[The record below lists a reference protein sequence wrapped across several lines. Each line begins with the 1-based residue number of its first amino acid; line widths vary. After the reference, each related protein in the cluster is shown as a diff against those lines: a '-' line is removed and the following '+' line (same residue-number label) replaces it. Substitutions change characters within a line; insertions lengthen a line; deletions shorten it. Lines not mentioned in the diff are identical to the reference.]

1 MRMRGMTKAS
11 ALAAVA
17 VGAAAAFRR
26 YRRWHLRWGATD
38 EEAQAPMAG
47 DELVSHSQFAPTRAI
62 TIEAPPEAVWPWLVQ
77 LGYGRAGWY
86 TYDYLDNVGHGR
98 SAEEI
103 RPELQDVRVGDVIPM
118 GPTANEETVW
128 VIEHL
133 DPPTTMVWAK
143 PAASW
148 AWQLERL
155 PGGRTRLV
163 TRIRVHY
170 RARPSVVSEVVLLEL
185 GDFWMM
191 RKELLSIKER
201 AERSGGALAL
211 AA

>member
-1 MRMRGMTKAS
+1 VVLVCRATKVFT
-11 ALAAVA
+11 AAAIVA
-17 VGAAAAFRR
+17 GAAAFVG

-38 EEAQAPMAG
+38 EEASRPLAG
-47 DELVSHSQFAPTRAI
+47 DELVARPHFAPTRAI
-62 TIEAPPEAVWPWLVQ
+62 TVDAPPEAVWPWLVQ

-86 TYDYLDNVGHGR
+86 SYDCLDNLGHGP

-103 RPELQDVRVGDVIPM
+103 KPELQDVRVGDVIAM
-118 GPTANEETVW
+118 GPVRNDETVW
-128 VIEHL
+128 TIERL
-133 DPPTTMVWAK
+133 DAPVTMVWSK
-143 PAASW
+143 PAATW
-148 AWQLERL
+148 AWQLEEL

-170 RARPSVVSEVVLLEL
+170 RARPTVLSELVLLEL

-191 RKELLSIKER
+191 RKELRSIKER
-201 AERSGGALAL
+201 AERETGAVAV